1 MDSQEMDSKMTKTL
15 RAAAITAILLP
26 MALTF
31 TACSKLKAR
40 DQLNKGVQ
48 AYKSMHYEQAIENFK
63 TAVSL
68 DPSLPLARL
77 YLATAYANSFVPG
90 VDSPENNLNADQA
103 IDNFKQVI
111 AADNPPP
118 TKQTKVNALK
128 GIASILFNQASALVN
143 EKNFDAGAAKLGEA
157 KEYQQKIIAEQPDD
171 AEAHYSIGVIDWTLT
186 YKPRMDLRAKLNLTD
201 ANAPIKDKKACED
214 LKGKNQPLVDEGI
227 AELQKAMDA
236 RKDYDDAMAY
246 MNLMYRERADISCG
260 DPAARQ
266 ADLKEADV
274 WVQKTMDTKKAKAE
288 KQSQSGGIV
297 LDQPAQK

>member
-1 MDSQEMDSKMTKTL
+1 MTKTL
-15 RAAAITAILLP
+15 RAAAIAAILLP
-26 MALTF
+26 LALTF

-63 TAVSL
+63 TAVTL

-77 YLATAYANSFVPG
+77 YLATAYANSYVPG
-90 VDSPENNLNADQA
+90 VDSPENNTNADQA

-111 AADNPPP
+111 NATNPPP
-118 TKQTKVNALK
+118 DKQTKVNALK
-128 GIASILFNQASALVN
+128 GIASILFNEASALVN
-143 EKNFDAGAAKLGEA
+143 EKNFDAGAAKLNQA

-186 YKPRMDLRAKLNLTD
+186 YKPRMDLRAQLHLTD
-201 ANAPIKDKKACED
+201 ANEPIKDKKACEA
-214 LKGKNQPLVDEGI
+214 LQAKNQPLVDEGI
-227 AELQKAMDA
+227 SELQKAMDA

-246 MNLMYRERADISCG
+246 MNLMYREKADISCG

-266 ADLKEADV
+266 ADLKEADN

-288 KQSQSGGIV
+288 KQSQQGGIV
-297 LDQPAQK
+297 LDQPAK